1 MPFPLKGTT
10 RNHSQIIR
18 TDRSK
23 VATTRSTIDD
33 DLKFWVRFQNHKC
46 RCLYSTNLDRRVHKF
61 GAACGHIS
69 KYYKR

>member
-33 DLKFWVRFQNHKC
+33 DLKF
-46 RCLYSTNLDRRVHKF
+46 
-61 GAACGHIS
+61 
-69 KYYKR
+69 